1 MSKDFD
7 SQMNLVVE
15 KGQKMNKD
23 GRVAVYVTKN
33 QEEHSLQVEVSGT
46 AVYVKEFQISI

>member
-7 SQMNLVVE
+7 SEMKLIVGR
-15 KGQKMNKD
+15 GQKMNKD
-23 GRVAVYVTKN
+23 GRVVVYVTKN
-33 QEEHSLQVEVSGT
+33 QEDHSLQIEVSGT